1 MSLNFC
7 GCWLLS
13 CLTMKENGAH
23 FFEGTEKLLEVW
35 FARQQPAQQEP
46 HQSKGSGDLRTI
58 PRSVNGRGLG
68 GGGKEEAVGSAALN
82 GREGGRGRRMAG
94 ARRARVW
101 RRRRCVCE
109 RSGGGGGVVVAVRG
123 LAAALR
129 GGWVPGEPLVA
140 TAARARGGGLGP
152 CASCRPP
159 SFPTPPPPPLP
170 SVTAPASSPVC
181 RRNAAAAGGQGV
193 TFRCPP
199 ETTPPPP
206 TPRSRQGRGAGPRR
220 SLPSS
225 WRRGREVAGP
235 RGRRGSPVP
244 LPPPRAAPCGP
255 CWQHVVVA
263 AAGRGEAGCGE
274 LPGEAGWRS
283 VAVLLAAGGARQRRP
298 PLCS

>member
-1 MSLNFC
+1 
-7 GCWLLS
+7 
-13 CLTMKENGAH
+13 
-23 FFEGTEKLLEVW
+23 
-35 FARQQPAQQEP
+35 
-46 HQSKGSGDLRTI
+46 
-58 PRSVNGRGLG
+58 
-68 GGGKEEAVGSAALN
+68 
-82 GREGGRGRRMAG
+82 MAG

-159 SFPTPPPPPLP
+159 SFPTPPPSLSDSPGLFPRLPAQRGSRGRAGGDLPLP
-170 SVTAPASSPVC
+170 S
-181 RRNAAAAGGQGV
+181 GDD
-193 TFRCPP
+193 
-199 ETTPPPP
+199 PPP